1 MFFYSVNPNFL
12 LIHERNISRSCRD
25 GESSIQIQDYLR
37 KDTMKAGFLI
47 STGVVE
53 IREVSKPSISENN
66 QVLVKNKLSTICGS
80 DTHVVW
86 DTKPEYW
93 AKTPGY
99 PGHESVGVV
108 EESSDPAI
116 NVGDLVLCV
125 PNLKYAGGFAEYQV
139 LPSNL
144 VIKIPADSHDESIIL
159 AQQLGTVIF
168 GMKRFHNNIGN
179 GTVAIMG
186 AGSVGL
192 FFVAVCK
199 LAGFKNIIVS
209 DLHDHRLEVAKQM
222 GATHTIVAEGDAI
235 VSLVR
240 EVNPEGAWLNIDA
253 AGKDVTRIQCI
264 HCVAVSG
271 RIGYFGMPEGK
282 NMTIPFEKL
291 YALKPTV
298 EFSWDAQA
306 EAGHTSFHEALEDI
320 RSGKIDLSPI
330 KLRLWPLD
338 ELSSA
343 LTAAHNADKGF
354 LKAGIRF

>member
-1 MFFYSVNPNFL
+1 VNPNFL
-12 LIHERNISRSCRD
+12 LLEDQNNSRTCLDS
-25 GESSIQIQDYLR
+25 ESSIQIEGYFR
-37 KDTMKAGFLI
+37 KDIMKAGFLVT
-47 STGVVE
+47 TGVVE
-53 IREVSKPSISENN
+53 VREVPKPIISDSN
-66 QVLVKNKLSTICGS
+66 QVLIKNRLSTICGS

-86 DTKPEYW
+86 DTKPETW

-108 EESSDPAI
+108 EESNDPAI
-116 NVGDLVLCV
+116 SIGDLVLCV
-125 PNLKYAGGFAEYQV
+125 PNLKFAGGFAEYQV

-168 GMKRFHNNIGN
+168 GMKRFHNNLGN
-179 GTVAIMG
+179 GTVAILG

-199 LAGFKNIIVS
+199 LAGFKNIVVS
-209 DLHDHRLEVAKQM
+209 DLHEHRLEVAKQM
-222 GATHTIVAEGDAI
+222 GATHTVVAEGDAI
-235 VSLVR
+235 VDLVR
-240 EVNPEGAWLNIDA
+240 EVSPDGAWLNIDA

-264 HCVAVSG
+264 HCVALAG
-271 RIGYFGMPEGK
+271 RIGYFGMPEGE
-282 NMTIPFEKL
+282 NMVIPFEKL
-291 YALKPTV
+291 YRLKPTV

-306 EAGHTSFHEALEDI
+306 EAGHSSFHEALAGI

-330 KLRLWPLD
+330 KLKLWPIE

-354 LKAGIRF
+354 LKAGIRY